1 MSLQFLS
8 PGKKKKN
15 KTWIKRLEYVSQL
28 SYTEVKCKMKL
39 IGWLCY
45 LQLCLASDIYFITL
59 IKRMED
65 LHSAHIYMDSISWGT
80 KRREEAIGP
89 K

>member
-1 MSLQFLS
+1 
-8 PGKKKKN
+8 
-15 KTWIKRLEYVSQL
+15 
-28 SYTEVKCKMKL
+28 MKL